1 MRVARLYTVNRFRF
15 AQRALSFLAA
25 HFLENSEK
33 VASFDNIFLKALHQ
47 SFSRKH
53 VVSGVGNIPVVEES
67 RAEGTIAFP
76 CVRNRSALRYFC
88 NFLHNR
94 TRRRLGNELLYL
106 GLEFMHV
113 RSSITVKSFRTAH
126 TPGGRAYSFV
136 VCLSYISALMTCFS
150 CNLRNV

>member
-1 MRVARLYTVNRFRF
+1 MPPI
-15 AQRALSFLAA
+15 FL
-25 HFLENSEK
+25 K
-33 VASFDNIFLKALHQ
+33 TQKMCPSFDNIFLKALHQ

-53 VVSGVGNIPVVEES
+53 VVSGVGNIAVVKES
-67 RAEGTIAFP
+67 RAEGTIASP

-113 RSSITVKSFRTAH
+113 RSSITVKSLRTAH
-126 TPGGRAYSFV
+126 TPGGGAYSYV
-136 VCLSYISALMTCFS
+136 VCLSDLTIDHAPFLLLTETSYISALITCFS
-150 CNLRNV
+150 CNLLNV